1 MMIMICIVYETDY
14 QAVTE
19 IVPASGSGAGGVIP
33 RGAGGV
39 IPLSVEML
47 SDSDDEDCKPQIITT
62 ATQSSVAQPGPAAG
76 GPSAGS
82 VNGKSKLLLLKMA
95 TEFVEAA
102 AARQPANH
110 CMFIAHFLPHKK

>member
-14 QAVTE
+14 RAVTE
-19 IVPASGSGAGGVIP
+19 IVPASGS
-33 RGAGGV
+33 GAGGV

-102 AARQPANH
+102 AARQPANR

>member
-1 MMIMICIVYETDY
+1 M
-14 QAVTE
+14 TE
-19 IVPASGSGAGGVIP
+19 IIPAGGS
-33 RGAGGV
+33 GAGGV

-47 SDSDDEDCKPQIITT
+47 SDSDDDDCKPQLITT
-62 ATQSSVAQPGPAAG
+62 SHSSMGQSGPAAG

-102 AARQPANH
+102 AARQPDNH
-110 CMFIAHFLPHKK
+110 SAFIAPH